1 MEDDSFL
8 WCLLGG
14 HVKMKLNIS
23 FLASSYWKLI
33 KVDNEG
39 QLFTFCEKYMVTEE
53 AVDALGE
60 EWKGSVF

>member
-8 WCLLGG
+8 WCPLGG
-14 HVKMKLNIS
+14 HVKMMPNIS
-23 FLASSYWKLI
+23 FLASSYRKLI

-39 QLFTFCEKYMVTEE
+39 QFFTFCEKYMVTED